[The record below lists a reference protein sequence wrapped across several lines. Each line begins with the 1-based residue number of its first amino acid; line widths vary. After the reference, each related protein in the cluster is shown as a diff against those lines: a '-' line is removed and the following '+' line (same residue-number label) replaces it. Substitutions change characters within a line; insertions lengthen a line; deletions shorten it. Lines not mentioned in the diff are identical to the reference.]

1 MTVGIRQI
9 IEQHH
14 FIPHRVYPG
23 GPRAFAPLTM
33 IHLPS
38 ASGTALAAGVC
49 LFFTTRNVSEGLRCL
64 RSSRKIPR

>member
-23 GPRAFAPLTM
+23 GPRAFAPRISRQTW
-33 IHLPS
+33 
-38 ASGTALAAGVC
+38 
-49 LFFTTRNVSEGLRCL
+49 N
-64 RSSRKIPR
+64 RSSGGAYFHRVDPNIADLSIPP

>member
-23 GPRAFAPLTM
+23 GPRAFAPLVT
-33 IHLPS
+33 I
-38 ASGTALAAGVC
+38 
-49 LFFTTRNVSEGLRCL
+49 R
-64 RSSRKIPR
+64 